1 MKHVIQR
8 TPLILV
14 MRGLMY
20 TASKYAIRSGVGDEY
35 LEFLETEIKGYSPQS
50 KQTSV
55 IIENAIE
62 DTKRLLE
69 KHAS

>member
-1 MKHVIQR
+1 
-8 TPLILV
+8 
-14 MRGLMY
+14 MY